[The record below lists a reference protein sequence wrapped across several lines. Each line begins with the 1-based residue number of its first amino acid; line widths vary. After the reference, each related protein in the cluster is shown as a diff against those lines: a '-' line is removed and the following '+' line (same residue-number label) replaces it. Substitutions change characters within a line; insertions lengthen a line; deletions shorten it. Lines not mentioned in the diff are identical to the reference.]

1 MARLA
6 APSLGGPWG
15 EASQGPVAPLAAA
28 APGHAPA
35 AFRLLKHL
43 RDGGARQDVV
53 ELLKQQTP
61 PLFFPRGG
69 PLRCWGR
76 PEERFRQV
84 GLAQQPFEAAV
95 MAFLIGTA
103 GGTAPVQFQV
113 ELIAPDRQLG
123 RQRL

>member
-1 MARLA
+1 M
-6 APSLGGPWG
+6 
-15 EASQGPVAPLAAA
+15 
-28 APGHAPA
+28 
-35 AFRLLKHL
+35 
-43 RDGGARQDVV
+43 

-61 PLFFPRGG
+61 PLFFPSSSLATGR
-69 PLRCWGR
+69 WGR
-76 PEERFRQV
+76 PQERFRQV